1 MGTKTDKKR
10 WEQKRI
16 LDFPI
21 LFIIK
26 QQKILLEAKQ
36 FICFYGNYF
45 FLNYRLTLSNG
56 PKSYIS
62 KKERRK

>member
-16 LDFPI
+16 LDLPI

-26 QQKILLEAKQ
+26 QQKEIVILLEAKQ
-36 FICFYGNYF
+36 FICFYGNLKF
-45 FLNYRLTLSNG
+45 FKLPIN
-56 PKSYIS
+56 PF
-62 KKERRK
+62 